1 VQRVSEV
8 PRLVPE
14 YCRRLGVFL
23 TFEENVMFR
32 RNVLGVIVACGAFA
46 AGGAGI
52 HGGHR
57 RRLML
62 GVADPNS
69 VAIVSPRDDD
79 RNWGSR

>member
-1 VQRVSEV
+1 
-8 PRLVPE
+8 
-14 YCRRLGVFL
+14 
-23 TFEENVMFR
+23 MFR